1 MTRVSIVDYD
11 RGNLFS
17 VAQAFKHCGADIDF
31 ITTPKEIEDA
41 EYLVLPGVGAFG
53 DAMGGLI
60 KRELPDALRNYAKSG
75 KPFLG
80 ICIGMQL
87 LFDASD
93 ESPDIKGL
101 SILEGRVSEIP
112 KFGSD
117 QVPHKVPHIG
127 WSCIS
132 PSQESDTWLNTP
144 LNSTADNTA
153 FYFVHSFTAVPTNN
167 TDRLADADYN
177 GCLISAGVKRDNI
190 FGFQFH
196 PEKSGKDGLA
206 ILHRFMNITGF

>member
-1 MTRVSIVDYD
+1 MTRVSIVDYN

-17 VAQAFKHCGADIDF
+17 VAQAFKHCGADVDF
-31 ITTPKEIEDA
+31 ITTPKEIKDTEH
-41 EYLVLPGVGAFG
+41 LVLPGVGAFG

-60 KRELPDALRNYAKSG
+60 KRDLPDALRNYAQSG

-87 LFDASD
+87 LFDSSD
-93 ESPDIKGL
+93 ESPDVQGL

-112 KFGSD
+112 KFGSN
-117 QVPHKVPHIG
+117 QVSHKVPHIG
-127 WSCIS
+127 WSGIT
-132 PSQESDTWLNTP
+132 PSHENYAWLNTP
-144 LNSTADNTA
+144 LNSTAHNTA
-153 FYFVHSFTAVPTNN
+153 FYFVHSFTAAPINPH
-167 TDRLADADYN
+167 DRLADADYN
-177 GCLISAGVKRDNI
+177 GCLISAGIKRDNV

-206 ILHRFMNITGF
+206 VLHQFMKLAPL